1 MKKKALINIDYTKD
15 FVAADGALTCGA
27 PGQAIEG
34 RMTEITKMFIQNGDF
49 VVFAI
54 DIHKEN
60 DAFHPETKL
69 FPPHNIEGTEG
80 RKLFGQ
86 LEELYQANKDA
97 NNVYWMDK
105 TRYSAFAGTDL
116 ELLLR
121 ARGINELH
129 LVGVCTDICVLHT
142 AVDAYNKGFN
152 IVVHEDAVASFD
164 AEGHVWA
171 LRHFKGSLG
180 AVIVKKEENEDE

>member
-15 FVAADGALTCGA
+15 FVATDGALTCGA

-34 RMTEITKMFIQNGDF
+34 RMTEITKAFIQSGDF

-69 FPPHNIEGTEG
+69 FPPHNIEGTDS

-86 LEELYQANKDA
+86 LEDLYQANKDA

-180 AVIVKKEENEDE
+180 ATVVKKEENEDE